1 MMVVVIFRNVKRC
14 QVNIMDMG
22 ETFVGIFWIDYQ
34 ETGRVQIFADKISL
48 KDAETYGNHKVHAQ
62 GHYQLWGKIQQKNR
76 KWIGRH
82 YESVPR
88 GRTVWKDG
96 VFYIYANRIA
106 KDKRI
111 QEKIK
116 TTFGLM
122 GRGCRIKFCFT
133 DEHYEIH
140 NF

>member
-1 MMVVVIFRNVKRC
+1 MESVILRNVKRC
-14 QVNIMDMG
+14 QGNILDRT
-22 ETFVGIFWIDYQ
+22 ETFVGIFWIDCCK
-34 ETGRVQIFADKISL
+34 TGRVQIFADKISL

-62 GHYQLWGKIQQKNR
+62 GHYQLWASVQRKNR
-76 KWIGRH
+76 QWIGRE

-106 KDKRI
+106 KNKRI
-111 QEKIK
+111 QKKIRIE
-116 TTFGLM
+116 FGLK
-122 GRGCRIKFCFT
+122 GRKTIFDFD